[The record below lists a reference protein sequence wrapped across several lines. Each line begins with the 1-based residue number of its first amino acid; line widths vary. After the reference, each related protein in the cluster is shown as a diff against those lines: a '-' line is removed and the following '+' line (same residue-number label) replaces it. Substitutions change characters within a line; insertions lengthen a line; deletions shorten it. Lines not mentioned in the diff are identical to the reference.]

1 LFCRASAAS
10 CGGRAAVVI
19 AKIVVRLYA
28 QTQDAAIQS
37 RCLSIIDEMER
48 HNFLGVSDE
57 LQRLD
62 R

>member
-1 LFCRASAAS
+1 M
-10 CGGRAAVVI
+10 GI

-28 QTQDAAIQS
+28 QTEDPAIQA
-37 RCLSIIDEMER
+37 RCLSIINEMER
-48 HNFLGVSDE
+48 HHFLGVSEE